1 MALLSQFYHNGLFP
15 IKKGPTP
22 KSRKSLST
30 KYAEGEMEALQVA
43 LRGKAWKWTAHAERS
58 LMPLE
63 LSRACAHC
71 ALNAI
76 LHCLCNPLRINTI
89 YWQSI
94 GYTRCI
100 FADVSKCFCYAV
112 SMQVRGG
119 FRCGRGAVLKPV
131 HKVPKRFQG
140 GFEMVCKR
148 CSKRF
153 RRGSERL
160 QNCFRAGSSY
170 CRGGSMRFREMV
182 SKRCLGG
189 VETVPDA
196 VSERFRGRP
205 DAAAKRCQS
214 GFRINAKLFRSDFE
228 AASMRHQGCFEALPN
243 RFGFNFVMVLKRTG
257 AVVKWL

>member
-1 MALLSQFYHNGLFP
+1 MIVVYRVIIIGTSSLFSISMALLSQFYHNGLFP

-100 FADVSKCFCYAV
+100 FADVSKCFCLV
-112 SMQVRGG
+112 RFISMCFITILSQWRKTVITQMSDGLLHIIRAEIERITTGVDRKSQPIQKTVQTDYIGHMPSIIFIMIWIKNSGVDGQV
-119 FRCGRGAVLKPV
+119 
-131 HKVPKRFQG
+131 
-140 GFEMVCKR
+140 
-148 CSKRF
+148 
-153 RRGSERL
+153 GS
-160 QNCFRAGSSY
+160 C
-170 CRGGSMRFREMV
+170 CR
-182 SKRCLGG
+182 
-189 VETVPDA
+189 
-196 VSERFRGRP
+196 
-205 DAAAKRCQS
+205 Q
-214 GFRINAKLFRSDFE
+214 
-228 AASMRHQGCFEALPN
+228 
-243 RFGFNFVMVLKRTG
+243 
-257 AVVKWL
+257 